1 MSAASSKGEEALPER
16 LRGAYPGWLML
27 GAAALVPLL
36 AYVGNLG
43 FAPLVAI
50 VGLACLPLLAWGR
63 APSMGMAMLGA
74 LLAWGLVSMA
84 WSPVAPPMPNFHRYK
99 EVEALTW
106 LKLILQLP
114 LYGAFVFAASR
125 TSPALAR
132 RAVLILGIGLAVL
145 AMVLLIEGVDSAA
158 AYQWIKAHVGDA
170 TRPDLARRN
179 VARAC
184 YVLAL
189 LAWPA
194 GLMLWRC
201 RLKPLSVLIAG
212 AALVAP
218 LLLGV
223 DAPLAALLVSLA
235 AFLLVRFT
243 GQIGIYL
250 LMAGTTVYFAF
261 APVLLTLIGGVVGGK
276 ASWGA
281 REAIWRFV
289 VDRIYEHPLRGWGLD
304 ASRSLPEPVP
314 LHPHDGALQ
323 VWFELGVP
331 GAVLAALFWAWTVWS
346 LARIDARD
354 RTLAAV
360 GAASAS
366 AYLTI
371 GALSF
376 GIWQEWWLAL
386 GALAAGVFALSNVS
400 SAAYVQMRRVYYL

>member
-1 MSAASSKGEEALPER
+1 MTAAASKSDDAFPDGLK
-16 LRGAYPGWLML
+16 GAYPGWLML
-27 GAAALVPLL
+27 GAAALIPLL

-50 VGLACLPLLAWGR
+50 VGLACLPLMAWR
-63 APSMGMAMLGA
+63 RPPSAGMAMLAG
-74 LLAWGLVSMA
+74 LLAWGLISTA
-84 WSPVAPPMPNFHRYK
+84 WSPVAPPLPHFHRYK

-125 TSPALAR
+125 TSPPLAR
-132 RAVLILGIGLAVL
+132 RAVLVLGFGLALLVVL
-145 AMVLLIEGVDSAA
+145 LLIEGLDNAA

-201 RLKPLSVLIAG
+201 KFKPLSLLIAV
-212 AALVAP
+212 AALACP

-223 DAPLAALLVSLA
+223 DAPFAALLVSLA
-235 AFLLVRFT
+235 AFLLVRFA
-243 GQIGIYL
+243 GQIGVYI

-261 APVLLTLIGGVVGGK
+261 APVLLTAVGGAVSGK

-281 REAIWRFV
+281 RKAIWRFV

-323 VWFELGVP
+323 LWFELGVP
-331 GAVLAALFWAWTVWS
+331 GAVLAALFWAWMVWT

-354 RTLAAV
+354 RALAAV

-400 SAAYVQMRRVYYL
+400 SSAYVQPRRTYYI

>member
-1 MSAASSKGEEALPER
+1 MSTEASSAKPTLAEGVD
-16 LRGAYPGWLML
+16 GAYPGWLLL
-27 GAAALVPLL
+27 GALALTPLL
-36 AYVGNLG
+36 AYLGNLG
-43 FAPLVAI
+43 FAPLTAI
-50 VGLACLPLLAWGR
+50 VGLACLPLLAR
-63 APSMGMAMLGA
+63 DRSPSLGMAILCG
-74 LLAWGLVSMA
+74 LLAWGLISTA
-84 WSPVAPPMPNFHRYK
+84 WSPVAPLAPNFHRYK

-125 TSPALAR
+125 TSPTLAR
-132 RAVLILGIGLAVL
+132 RSVLVLGVGMTILAVF
-145 AMVLLIEGVDSAA
+145 LLIEGVDSAA
-158 AYQWIKAHVGDA
+158 VYQWIKAHVGDP

-184 YVLAL
+184 YVLVL
-189 LAWPA
+189 LLWPA
-194 GLMLWRC
+194 ALMLWRC
-201 RLKPLSVLIAG
+201 RLKSLT
-212 AALVAP
+212 VAISMAVVVGP
-218 LLLGV
+218 LLLDV

-235 AFLLVRFT
+235 AFLLVRFA

-250 LMAGTTVYFAF
+250 LMAGTTLYFAF
-261 APVLLTLIGGVVGGK
+261 APVLLTLVGGAIGGK

-281 REAIWRFV
+281 RQAIWRFV

-323 VWFELGVP
+323 LWLELGVP
-331 GAVLAALFWAWTVWS
+331 GAVLSALFWAWMIWS
-346 LARIDARD
+346 LATVEARD

-360 GAASAS
+360 GAATAF

-400 SAAYVQMRRVYYL
+400 SAAHVHTRQAYYQ